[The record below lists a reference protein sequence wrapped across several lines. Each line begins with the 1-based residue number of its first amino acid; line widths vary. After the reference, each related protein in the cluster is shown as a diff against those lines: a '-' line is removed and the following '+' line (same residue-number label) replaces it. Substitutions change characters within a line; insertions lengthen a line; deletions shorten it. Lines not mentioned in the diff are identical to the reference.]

1 MIITY
6 STGLGITML
15 SQTSQYAL
23 RTVLQLARLP
33 RGQRAAAGELARAS
47 GVPGN
52 YLGKTLHQLARAG
65 VVASTRGKGGG
76 FVLARPADR
85 ISLAEVV
92 APFQEVGERACLL
105 GRPSC
110 SDARPCPAH
119 AHWKRVAEQVAGFF
133 SRTTIAEI
141 LALPPDHPAVEQVAM
156 VKKSSKR
163 SHRALAR

>member
-1 MIITY
+1 
-6 STGLGITML
+6 ML

-23 RTVLQLARLP
+23 RTVLHLAGLP
-33 RGQRAAAGELARAS
+33 RGERAAAVDLARS
-47 GVPGN
+47 GGIPGN
-52 YLGKTLHQLARAG
+52 YLSKTLHQLARAG

-92 APFQEVGERACLL
+92 APFQDVGERACLL

-133 SRTTIAEI
+133 SGTTVAD
-141 LALPPDHPAVEQVAM
+141 LLTLPPDHPVVETAGIL
-156 VKKSSKR
+156 KKGSRR
-163 SHRALAR
+163 SHTAFANPTQE